1 MAKLTSPYGTIYR
14 YDWKGNYID
23 EWASTGEIK
32 RKLGFE
38 NELIGWTLRGKN
50 GRKTAYGY
58 QWKTFKADKI
68 PPASTTTTGKV
79 ILCINTKDIFPSALE
94 ASLWAGLK
102 SKTNILNSCNSYGTG
117 NHSSAGKD
125 LEGNKL
131 YWKFLEDR
139 DMYNS

>member
-38 NELIGWTLRGKN
+38 NELICWALRGKN

-58 QWKTFKADKI
+58 
-68 PPASTTTTGKV
+68 
-79 ILCINTKDIFPSALE
+79 
-94 ASLWAGLK
+94 
-102 SKTNILNSCNSYGTG
+102 
-117 NHSSAGKD
+117 
-125 LEGNKL
+125 
-131 YWKFLEDR
+131 
-139 DMYNS
+139 